1 MLKMY
6 KVIFTV
12 VICSFCLFGCVKQ
25 ETKTVTTKN
34 PDAEEIIRLDRH
46 ADIFQ
51 WKDIIY
57 QTNIDW
63 VNELKLTKDKS
74 VGEITAL
81 VSKISK
87 KSFKNGTANN
97 LPIGAKIYTTKER
110 EDILIVEFNGKV
122 SYYLAVVEG

>member
-6 KVIFTV
+6 KVILTIM
-12 VICSFCLFGCVKQ
+12 ICSFCLFGCGKP

-46 ADIFQ
+46 ADILQ

-63 VNELKLTKDKS
+63 VNELKLTKGKS

-81 VSKISK
+81 VSTVSN

-97 LPIGAKIYTTKER
+97 LPVGAKIYTAKER
-110 EDILIVEFNGKV
+110 EDILIVEFNGRV
-122 SYYLAVVEG
+122 AYYLAVVEG